1 MNNDTIYDEACIY
14 KLYLDGAEKVYIGQH
29 KNLLVQE
36 RLYGHRSGAK
46 RDEKCHSKYLFHLAS
61 NPKDVKIEI
70 VCVFQNITFGE
81 LKDKE
86 REQIILHGYYDG
98 GVWNDQL
105 PSSLPTAELSK
116 KRQAEKRKDP
126 AFRKQQNED
135 KKEWRKTDK
144 GKAEYARKQAKRVL
158 KAEQKRLVDFQ
169 AIPDDDMNWLATISK
184 HALTI
189 YPRTPEETANN
200 RRRIKKKWAVKNR
213 ELCNIR
219 RRKPK

>member
-116 KRQAEKRKDP
+116 K
-126 AFRKQQNED
+126 
-135 KKEWRKTDK
+135 
-144 GKAEYARKQAKRVL
+144 
-158 KAEQKRLVDFQ
+158 
-169 AIPDDDMNWLATISK
+169 
-184 HALTI
+184 
-189 YPRTPEETANN
+189 
-200 RRRIKKKWAVKNR
+200 
-213 ELCNIR
+213 
-219 RRKPK
+219 